1 MDQKIKKE
9 QPAALKAYQEF
20 AKKFKEEY
28 KKKHS
33 VTKVPES
40 HIKDAYHVRKTHENY
55 ENFEK
60 EYKIPSLLSDA
71 EELQMKEAKKLKKEA
86 KKLKKEAKAIKA

>member
-9 QPAALKAYQEF
+9 QPVALKAYQEF

-28 KKKHS
+28 KKKHN
-33 VTKVPES
+33 VTKVPEG
-40 HIKDAYHVRKTHENY
+40 HIKDAYRVRKTHENY

-60 EYKIPSLLSDA
+60 EYKIPALLSED
-71 EELQMKEAKKLKKEA
+71 EEMQIKEAKKLKKEA
-86 KKLKKEAKAIKA
+86 KKLKKESKAIKA